1 MKRICVFCGS
11 SSGSRPEYRAAA
23 EELGAELVRRK
34 IGLVYGGGN
43 VGLMGVLAD
52 AVLNASGE
60 AIGVIPEHLM
70 AREIGHNGLTK
81 LHVVRSMHERK
92 ALMADLSDAF
102 VAMPGGY
109 GTLEEFCEI
118 VTWAQLGLHAKP
130 CGILNV
136 QGYYSPLLAMFDH
149 AVQERFLKPE
159 NRELVLARNSAAE
172 LLRALEDWRASREV
186 AGSGDAVRERE
197 FQWSRRGCATGEP
210 INLNV
215 LPPSAEA
222 ISLPSPASATRVSSL
237 GHGASSVAKPCSV
250 QEPSLSECPPR
261 LSPHRRAHNRC
272 RCSNKTIPPR
282 SFR

>member
-1 MKRICVFCGS
+1 MRRICVFCGS
-11 SSGSRPEYRAAA
+11 SSGDRPEYRAAA

-52 AVLNASGE
+52 AVLKAGGE
-60 AIGVIPEHLM
+60 AVGVIPENLM
-70 AREIGHNGLTK
+70 EREVGHNGLTK

-102 VAMPGGY
+102 IALPGGF
-109 GTLEEFCEI
+109 GTFEEFCEI

-159 NRELVLARNSAAE
+159 NRELVLARDSVSG
-172 LLRALEDWRASREV
+172 LLQALKEWRP
-186 AGSGDAVRERE
+186 VRVEKWLDRD
-197 FQWSRRGCATGEP
+197 
-210 INLNV
+210 
-215 LPPSAEA
+215 
-222 ISLPSPASATRVSSL
+222 TR
-237 GHGASSVAKPCSV
+237 
-250 QEPSLSECPPR
+250 
-261 LSPHRRAHNRC
+261 
-272 RCSNKTIPPR
+272 
-282 SFR
+282 